1 MQLLDG
7 IIYKVIQECQ
17 YGANK
22 KGANGSLFISSRNVV
37 TFAVHLNG
45 AAVYDG
51 LSLCAGA

>member
-7 IIYKVIQECQ
+7 IICKVIKECQ
-17 YGANK
+17 NGANK

-45 AAVYDG
+45 VAIDDG
-51 LSLCAGA
+51 PSLCAGA

>member
-7 IIYKVIQECQ
+7 IICKLIQECQ

-22 KGANGSLFISSRNVV
+22 KGANGSLLISSRNVV

-45 AAVYDG
+45 AAVDDG

>member
-51 LSLCAGA
+51 LSLCACA